1 MTNNAIIEA
10 YKQTRLQMEIL
21 LVIVGAVALV
31 IGLGLLFSLPVM
43 LLWNWCL
50 VGAVTGVNEI
60 SWLQAWGIM
69 VLFGLLF
76 KSTVTTKK

>member
-1 MTNNAIIEA
+1 
-10 YKQTRLQMEIL
+10 MEIL
-21 LVIVGAVALV
+21 IAIIGVVGLI

-50 VGAVTGVNEI
+50 VGAVVGVNEI

-69 VLFGLLF
+69 ILFGLLF
-76 KSTVTTKK
+76 KSSVETKK